1 VWTNIIDN
9 AMAAMR
15 DTVGTLTIRTSR
27 ERENMARIEICART
41 VSPRAARTWFPCAT
55 GQFDGDGS
63 HVVGV
68 FECDLQGARQ
78 AVWGMSQNC
87 PRRLRRKSLL
97 AKRNSQQSNTFAVT
111 RRPSPHPWAPVRQWV
126 TFLSDRRRW
135 TARNAD
141 GFGVFDFG
149 IRVLWAG
156 EPGLTAAAGS
166 VSSSSPASNVAGR

>member
-1 VWTNIIDN
+1 
-9 AMAAMR
+9 MAAMR
-15 DTVGTLTIRTSR
+15 DTVGTLTIRPSR

-126 TFLSDRRRW
+126 TFSVIDVGGPR
-135 TARNAD
+135 AMQM
-141 GFGVFDFG
+141 
-149 IRVLWAG
+149 
-156 EPGLTAAAGS
+156 GS
-166 VSSSSPASNVAGR
+166 ACSTLAFACCGQGSPA